1 MKYGRQHGDASSGL
15 ALRASDAGEVS
26 GIHDDCDFG
35 AGAGHWR
42 EYGAIF
48 RSQRRPAQSAGVP
61 VASFLFAPQI
71 PKGAFP
77 LKEFRRLVALL
88 PMLVVLLAHAG
99 SKPPAAVAELEALRR
114 SFANPPDDS
123 RILMRWWWFGPSVTK
138 PELER
143 ELRAMK
149 EGGIGGVEVQPVYP
163 QALDDPEHGF
173 HNFPYLSA
181 EFIDALRFA
190 AVNAHEL
197 GLRFDITL
205 GSGWPFGGP
214 HIPIVQAA
222 GKLRVVS
229 VSALADTRSIPVPYI
244 GAGEKLLAA
253 FLTSSE
259 AKNNSK
265 AAMLDLSEV
274 RNGRLFL
281 PFGREESGAV
291 LWFIASRT
299 GMLVK
304 RPAIGAEGF
313 VLDHFDRAAMENHL
327 RTVGDRLMQAFEEG
341 PPYAVFSD
349 SLEVYGSDWTGDL
362 LQQFRQRRGYDLT
375 PYLPAL
381 VQDIGPK
388 TSDIRHDWGK
398 TLTEL
403 IDERYLTPVREWAAR
418 NKTRFRS
425 QTYGIPAVTLSSN
438 ALVDLPEGE
447 GAQWRSFSPTR
458 WASSANH
465 LQGRNVTSAETWT
478 WLHSPSFRATP
489 LDMKAEA
496 DLFFLQGVNQLVG
509 HGWPCSP
516 KEAGEPGWAFYA
528 AAALNDHNPW
538 WLVMPDVTR
547 YLQRISYV
555 LRQGKAANGV
565 ALLLPTDDAWAQFT
579 LGKDSVSESM
589 EWLLGPD
596 VIPQILDAG
605 FSFDFIDSEAI
616 AKTGIPYPVLIL
628 PGVERLPL
636 ATYRQIET
644 YAHNGGIVIATRSL
658 PSQAPGFLEAD
669 TDAPQVREI
678 SQNLFHALIGSG
690 IFISD
695 ESQLGN
701 ALAQRVK
708 PDLKTLPSS
717 PEVGFVHRTLPSADI
732 YFLANTSNRL
742 VSTTATFRVS
752 EPYAEWWDLS
762 SGNISPAGTNSTVKL
777 SLQPYES
784 RVIVF
789 SAGQP
794 PAAARSK
801 TMLGMSQP
809 PREVLDLGADWTVT
823 FSELG
828 RTLHMDKPRS
838 WTDDEETRFYSGK
851 AVYEK
856 EFTVSK
862 KILNP
867 RIRVYLDFGPGTVV
881 ERPQAGHPRMRAW
894 LESPVREAAQVFVND
909 QAAGSIW
916 KPPYILEISGSLHPG
931 ENHLR
936 IVVGNLAI
944 NTLAG
949 HSLPDDKLLNSKY
962 GERFIPQDMENLQPL
977 PSGLLGPLRLV
988 IQEAP

>member
-1 MKYGRQHGDASSGL
+1 MLIWTRFFFILLLCGITPLVFAQ
-15 ALRASDAGEVS
+15 DAGLE
-26 GIHDDCDFG
+26 
-35 AGAGHWR
+35 
-42 EYGAIF
+42 
-48 RSQRRPAQSAGVP
+48 
-61 VASFLFAPQI
+61 
-71 PKGAFP
+71 
-77 LKEFRRLVALL
+77 EFRTRF
-88 PMLVVLLAHAG
+88 
-99 SKPPAAVAELEALRR
+99 KEPPA
-114 SFANPPDDS
+114 DC
-123 RILMRWWWFGPSVTK
+123 RIMVRWWWFGPAVTK

-149 EGGIGGVEVQPVYP
+149 ESGIGGVEVQPVYP

-173 HNFPYLSA
+173 HNFPYLSD
-181 EFIDALRFA
+181 EFIDALHFA
-190 AVNAHEL
+190 AVNAREL
-197 GLRFDITL
+197 GLRFDLTL

-214 HIPIVQAA
+214 HIPITQAA
-222 GKLRVVS
+222 GKLRTLSVS
-229 VSALADTRSIPVPYI
+229 VLPDTRSVPVPNI

-259 AKNNSK
+259 AKDSSK
-265 AAMLDLSEV
+265 AAMLNLSEI

-281 PFGREESGAV
+281 PAGRDQSGAV

-313 VLDHFDRAAMENHL
+313 VLDHFDRAAIENHL
-327 RTVGDRLMQAFEEG
+327 RTVGDRLMRAFGDG

-375 PYLPAL
+375 LYLPAL

-478 WLHSPSFRATP
+478 WLHSPAFRATP
-489 LDMKAEA
+489 LDMKAGA
-496 DLFFLQGVNQLVG
+496 DLFFLQGVNQLIG
-509 HGWPCSP
+509 HGWPYSP
-516 KEAGEPGWAFYA
+516 KEVGEPGWAFYA

-547 YLQRISYV
+547 YLQRVSYV
-555 LRQGKAANGV
+555 LRQGKPANDV
-565 ALLLPTDDAWAQFT
+565 ALLLPTNDARAQFT
-579 LGKDSVSESM
+579 AGKVSVSESM
-589 EWLLGPD
+589 ERLLGPE

-605 FSFDFIDSEAI
+605 FNFDFIDSEAI

-636 ATYRQIET
+636 VTYRQIET
-644 YAHNGGIVIATRSL
+644 YARNGGIVIATRNL
-658 PSQAPGFLEAD
+658 PSRAPGLLETETD
-669 TDAPQVREI
+669 TPQEREI
-678 SQNLFHALIGSG
+678 SQNLFHASTGRGL
-690 IFISD
+690 FVSD
-695 ESQLGN
+695 ESQLAK
-701 ALAQRVK
+701 ALAQYVK
-708 PDLKTLPSS
+708 PDFKTFPQA
-717 PEVGFVHRTLPSADI
+717 PEIGFVHRKLPFADI
-732 YFLANTSNRL
+732 YFLANTSNRPI
-742 VSTTATFRVS
+742 STTATFRAS
-752 EPYAEWWDLS
+752 EPYGEWWDPS
-762 SGNISPAGTNSTVKL
+762 SGHISQASTNSTVEL
-777 SLQPYES
+777 NLQPYES
-784 RVIVF
+784 RVVVF
-789 SAGQP
+789 ATGNPS
-794 PAAARSK
+794 AAARSK
-801 TMLGMSQP
+801 TKPSMSRP
-809 PREVLDLGADWTVT
+809 PRDVLDLGADWTVT
-823 FSELG
+823 FSDLG
-828 RTLHMDKPRS
+828 RSLHMDKLHS
-838 WTDDEETRFYSGK
+838 WADEEETRFYSGK

-856 EFTVSK
+856 NFSVSP
-862 KILNP
+862 KILSL
-867 RIRVYLDFGPGTVV
+867 RTRVYLDFGPGTVV

-894 LESPVREAAQVFVND
+894 LEGPVREAAQVFVND
-909 QAAGSIW
+909 KAAGSIW
-916 KPPYILEISGSLHPG
+916 KPPYELEISGALHPG
-931 ENHLR
+931 ENHLK

-949 HSLPDDKLLNSKY
+949 HPLPDYKLLNSRY
-962 GERFIPQDMENLQPL
+962 GERFVPQDMENLQPL
-977 PSGLLGPLRLV
+977 PSGLLGPLRLI